1 MASHGDARKGII
13 IITIVLIINMI
24 TIMMN
29 NHSPRLELA
38 MVEMER
44 SVCPGKWAG

>member
-1 MASHGDARKGII
+1 MAGHGDARKGII
-13 IITIVLIINMI
+13 ITIAILVIVNMI
-24 TIMMN
+24 S

-44 SVCPGKWAG
+44 IVCPGK